1 MFDLNDKRQ
10 KRRKT
15 IVGYAQMDAKHGV
28 ILAAM
33 DFEWTCRRAIL
44 ALSRK
49 PTVVLY
55 EKFIEDYSAFRGLT
69 KAWREEVM
77 PNISSAITLQN
88 LVSRKIHWNLV
99 CAAMQCR
106 NVIIHGTES
115 RVADP
120 ECRWA
125 VCALEDAC
133 DVVAS
138 FVEEHNSKSIFETIS
153 RRRTK
158 KEIAGETA
166 AGKKLKSWRDLV
178 GGQIAKYDEC
188 HWIRTGVVV

>member
-1 MFDLNDKRQ
+1 MFDLNDKRH

-15 IVGYAQMDAKHGV
+15 IMGYAQMDASHGM

-44 ALSRK
+44 ALSNR

-55 EKFIEDYSAFRGLT
+55 EKFIEDYSAFKGLA

-77 PNISSAITLQN
+77 KNIEGAITLPE
-88 LVSRKIHWNLV
+88 LVSRKIHWSLV

-106 NVIIHGTES
+106 NMIIHGTES
-115 RVADP
+115 RVTDQ

-125 VCALEDAC
+125 VCVLEDAC

-138 FVEEHNSKSIFETIS
+138 FVEEHNSRSIFETIS

-158 KEIAGETA
+158 KEIEGETA
-166 AGKKLKSWRDLV
+166 AGKKLKSWHDLV
-178 GGQIAKYDEC
+178 GRQIAKYDDC
-188 HWIRTGVVV
+188 HWVKSGVVV